1 MIKPQLKKISHYK
14 QNHKRPYTL
23 RTRRPVRRS
32 NVQTASCHARWFDIG
47 TGTAITRPTKRYA
60 TQSGGF
66 NRTSF
71 FSRDKGNT
79 PLHRGVPTLAAKAV
93 VSRHTPMKGRVS
105 F

>member
-47 TGTAITRPTKRYA
+47 TGTAITRRTKRYA

-66 NRTSF
+66 NRSSF
-71 FSRDKGNT
+71 FSRGKGKT
-79 PLHRGVPTLAAKAV
+79 CSHGGVPTLDAKV
-93 VSRHTPMKGRVS
+93 GVSRPS